1 MNMAATQLQTL
12 PFSTVST
19 EYLTSKQIQPG
30 VNHKK
35 KNIHIILSF
44 TLMSSLLTACSK
56 SEDSL

>member
-35 KNIHIILSF
+35 KHPHHSFIHIDVF
-44 TLMSSLLTACSK
+44 TSYRMFK
-56 SEDSL
+56 E